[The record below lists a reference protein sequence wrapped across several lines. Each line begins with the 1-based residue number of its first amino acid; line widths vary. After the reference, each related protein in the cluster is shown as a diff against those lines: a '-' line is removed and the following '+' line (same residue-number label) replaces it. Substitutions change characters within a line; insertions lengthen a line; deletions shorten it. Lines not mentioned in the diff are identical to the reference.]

1 MLETTL
7 TILEKVEIFLKAQEL
22 KDLLKKAGD
31 FFKEGAGAIDTVI
44 ESTKTAAC
52 IVEVDPVEEISHSKI
67 IDNIKDTYA
76 LTKGD
81 SVAVLK
87 IKKDNCIAAAVLL
100 ENKPVISAKFPVL
113 LFSYKTIAKDLE
125 DDFGDKEMFI
135 LK

>member
-7 TILEKVEIFLKAQEL
+7 TILEKIQIFLKAKEV
-22 KDLLKKAGD
+22 KDLLKKAGA
-31 FFKEGAGAIDTVI
+31 FSKEVADGINTVI

-52 IVEVDPVEEISHSKI
+52 IVEVDPVEEISLSKI

-100 ENKPVISAKFPVL
+100 ENEPVISAKFPVL

-125 DDFGDKEMFI
+125 DGFGDKEMFI